1 MEISALIQ
9 LTLIVEKSI
18 KKKSKNTVK
27 LKKRGPEIEGTTIL
41 VDIIKNAKPKGDVRV
56 KV

>member
-18 KKKSKNTVK
+18 KKKSKNRVK

-41 VDIIKNAKPKGDVRV
+41 VEIIKNAKPKGDV
-56 KV
+56 